1 MEEKKQNVQEEK
13 KSITIPFEEYEQL
26 RTDNARLKDTCNR
39 LFEQGRQMNEAL
51 IEKRLS
57 FLFKVVENSVNF
69 SDGFVENCVNEIE
82 ESLTIP
88 KEENNK

>member
-39 LFEQGRQMNEAL
+39 LFEQGRQINEAL
-51 IEKRLS
+51 IEKRIS

-69 SDGFVENCVNEIE
+69 SDGFVESCVNEIE

>member
-69 SDGFVENCVNEIE
+69 SDRFVENCVNEIE